1 MPEPKPL
8 ELVTVEPPPAN
19 QRVRRDARFA
29 LPGEKRTR
37 YSLPTALE
45 SGSPVG
51 YRTRIGLS
59 QAEGRAALRLLSLR
73 APTGFGPV
81 EAVAEGELFEESAL
95 GILSSRQSTNY
106 RGHRQ
111 VSFGPEDSQTIAEL
125 LRSLRG
131 VESPGEGEVL
141 DGASYTHVILSKP
154 YRTPFTLLLT
164 FVGHRPVKSL
174 LSVPT
179 RAARKKFRHAHDIP
193 TIGYLQDLHLGIL
206 ADTLER
212 AVVIASR
219 GRRRA
224 QVFQAP
230 FCGDNRARNSGAIT
244 RLERMC
250 KLGGDARREGWR
262 IAMVVQVGTALDAE
276 RVELPEL
283 GDDPELRERFWTKLG
298 ADLLAFRSERIQ
310 PGINNEA
317 KAPAPYRERQDMDVP
332 EAFTFQAGR
341 AAYNAFARWT
351 GFDREDAKQL
361 LLLDRV
367 DVLTPGGKERLRKIR
382 DKLETIT
389 DRVVAEIPKW
399 ADLPLNRALSRNA
412 ERGRKAFALAG
423 QRIYI
428 AGLSQAEVAEAGLDW
443 ELAIRAVGAA
453 ACRGSL
459 YAELMGVVD
468 LPDDC
473 DLLAGVCMMA
483 GPVNQD
489 DIGKTHFGMTDLLSD
504 NPDFARR
511 DPTSLLVWTFKAKTV
526 ADPIGNEE
534 QLLNPKRKGALVDLR
549 GAPHEMIQISTGGE
563 LVPMRS
569 ADGRHNRERAFAAL
583 DNFVRDAEGLEIPG
597 NRGDPWPAQLRAK
610 PVWTVGSS
618 NQSGRCAG

>member
-1 MPEPKPL
+1 MSDPKPL
-8 ELVTVEPPPAN
+8 ELVTVEPPPPE

-51 YRTRIGLS
+51 YRTRMGMT
-59 QAEGRAALRLLSLR
+59 QDEGRAALRLLSLR
-73 APTGFGPV
+73 APTGFGP
-81 EAVAEGELFEESAL
+81 AEPVPESELFEESAL
-95 GILSSRQSTNY
+95 GILGSRQSTNY

-111 VSFGPEDSQTIAEL
+111 VSFGPEDSQTIAGI

-131 VESPGEGEVL
+131 IESPGEGAVL
-141 DGASYTHVILSKP
+141 DGASYTHVIFSKP

-164 FVGHRPVKSL
+164 FVGHKPVRSL
-174 LSVPT
+174 LSVPA
-179 RAARKKFRHAHDIP
+179 RAARKKFQHAHDIP

-212 AVVIASR
+212 GVVIASK

-224 QVFQAP
+224 QIIQAP
-230 FCGDNRARNSGAIT
+230 FCGENRARNSGAIA

-250 KLGGDARREGWR
+250 KLSGDMRREGWR
-262 IAMVVQVGTALDAE
+262 VAMVVQVGTALDDE
-276 RVELPEL
+276 RIDVPEI
-283 GDDPELRERFWTKLG
+283 GEDPEQVAQFWSKLG
-298 ADLLAFRSERIQ
+298 ANLLAFRSERIQ
-310 PGINNEA
+310 PGVNAEA
-317 KAPAPYRERQDMDVP
+317 KAPAPYQARQDMDVP
-332 EAFTFQAGR
+332 EAFTVQAGR

-351 GFDREDAKQL
+351 GFEREGAKEL

-382 DKLETIT
+382 DKLETVT

-399 ADLPLNRALSRNA
+399 ADVPLNKALSRNA

-428 AGLSQAEVAEAGLDW
+428 AGLSQAEVREAGLDW
-443 ELAIRAVGAA
+443 ELALRAVGAS

-468 LPDDC
+468 LPEGC

-489 DIGKTHFGMTDLLSD
+489 DIGKTHFGMPDILED

-511 DPTSLLVWTFKAKTV
+511 DPTALLVWTFKAKTV

-549 GAPHEMIQISTGGE
+549 AAPHEVIQIARGGK
-563 LVPMRS
+563 LVPMRREGS
-569 ADGRHNRERAFAAL
+569 RHSRERAFADN

-597 NRGDPWPAQLRAK
+597 NRGEAWPADLRSK
-610 PVWTVGSS
+610 PVW
-618 NQSGRCAG
+618 